1 MQMGKIK
8 LANRLYQHGFTLTEL
23 LVTLSV
29 ASILLTVAVPNYRTF
44 VQNNLQSTQSNN
56 FYSTLALAK
65 SEAIRRSS
73 PVTVCPSTNGTS
85 CTGGVIWSNGWLVFA
100 DTNSNGVVEAG
111 DEILQVGVAFSGG
124 NTFSG
129 TRTRVTFTANGFSMA
144 SNDTF
149 TLCDNRGAAY
159 SKAIILNNQG
169 RFRTETGTGTCG

>member
-1 MQMGKIK
+1 M
-8 LANRLYQHGFTLTEL
+8 
-23 LVTLSV
+23 
-29 ASILLTVAVPNYRTF
+29 
-44 VQNNLQSTQSNN
+44 
-56 FYSTLALAK
+56 
-65 SEAIRRSS
+65 
-73 PVTVCPSTNGTS
+73 
-85 CTGGVIWSNGWLVFA
+85 
-100 DTNSNGVVEAG
+100 VEAG